1 MKEYGERKDE
11 NDDHVSIVLLINTR
25 TTALYNPNLILAR
38 AFSVILFFYF
48 SVSLSI
54 AHLPFA
60 SFSFLA
66 HLLLSLP
73 PWNIFI
79 VAWMKYRGRHAMI
92 PSTFTIQK
100 YPPEEA
106 GMVPNA
112 IARMVKRVEK
122 ARAEGVDRMSIA
134 IQKEDARIPLTLYL
148 F

>member
-1 MKEYGERKDE
+1 MKEDGERKVE

-25 TTALYNPNLILAR
+25 
-38 AFSVILFFYF
+38 SSLFFCF
-48 SVSLSI
+48 SISLFLSSI
-54 AHLPFA
+54 ARLPFA
-60 SFSFLA
+60 SFSFPA
-66 HLLLSLP
+66 HRLLSLP